1 MSYINDVG
9 GMHGFGPVDLGG
21 DDEPFHSV
29 WEAQTMMLTLTM
41 VGKGVFTLDEFRH
54 AVESLPPDQYLA
66 LPYYERHLAALE
78 RLVEKHVE
86 QRNPA

>member
-9 GMHGFGPVDLGG
+9 GMRGFGPIDIGHE

-29 WEAQTMMLTLTM
+29 WEAQTMQLTLAM

-78 RLVEKHVE
+78 NLVAKHGLT
-86 QRNPA
+86 